1 MEPMETLLAAD
12 NSGQGGQGY
21 EVSEGG
27 PVMISNTLRRNFR
40 TWAKQGDGNFIKG
53 VLLDGLKLDIEQ
65 VIGWYE
71 EHGEVHGHEVFG
83 HKVQC
88 EALGREVHG
97 REVHGREVFGYKVI
111 GNKVLG
117 FKEVL
122 DCWEVLGSKVIVR

>member
-40 TWAKQGDGNFIKG
+40 TWAKQRGGNFIKG

-71 EHGEVHGHEVFG
+71 EHG
-83 HKVQC
+83 
-88 EALGREVHG
+88 
-97 REVHGREVFGYKVI
+97 EVHGREVFGYKVI